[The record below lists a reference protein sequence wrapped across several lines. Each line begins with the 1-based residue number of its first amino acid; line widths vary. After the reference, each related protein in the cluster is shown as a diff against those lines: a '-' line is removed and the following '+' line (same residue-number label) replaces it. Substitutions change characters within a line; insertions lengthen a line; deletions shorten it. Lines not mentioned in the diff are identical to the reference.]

1 MAGEHPYN
9 QPFEPGPRDPFSTQ
23 AGLEST
29 TPINAAGIFGL
40 VFSLFGLL
48 TCGLFSPVA
57 LVVSLLA
64 MRKEPR
70 VAAMAGVI
78 ISLVGMLLMLLIAVL
93 LLIGMGMYGHG
104 NIGHGAKLFWDT
116 AVIQV
121 HVQEY
126 GSVPATLAELNMPAN
141 TMTDPWGN
149 PYVYTVFPDGLDYK
163 LETMGPDGI
172 YGTSDDRVLHPQ

>member
-1 MAGEHPYN
+1 MASEHPYN
-9 QPFEPGPRDPFSTQ
+9 EPFDPRPRDPFSSR
-23 AGLEST
+23 AGVDSA

-70 VAAMAGVI
+70 VAAIAGVI
-78 ISLVGMLLMLLIAVL
+78 ISLVGMLLMLLIAGL
-93 LLIGMGMYGHG
+93 LLIGMAMYGHG
-104 NIGHGAKLFWDT
+104 NIGYGGELLWDN
-116 AVIQV
+116 AMIQV
-121 HVQEY
+121 HIEEY
-126 GSVPATLAELNMPAN
+126 GTIPQTLAELNLPAG
-141 TMTDPWGN
+141 METDPWGN

-172 YGTSDDRVLHPQ
+172 YGTSDDRVLYPQ